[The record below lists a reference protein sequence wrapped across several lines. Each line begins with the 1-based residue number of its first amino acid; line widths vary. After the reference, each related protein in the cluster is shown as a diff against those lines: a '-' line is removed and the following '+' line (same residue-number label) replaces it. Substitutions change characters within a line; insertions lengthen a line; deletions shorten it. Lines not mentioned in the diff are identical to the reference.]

1 MRDKVKRFL
10 SILMTALMLVNL
22 LPVGALAEGVKISN
36 SVQSKVSLTAD
47 SGTAPIETGHVYVYV
62 KIDGASPETLA
73 KFKLNS
79 SGWYT
84 IGSIR
89 KDMPGKGE
97 WKSYW
102 YGGGEWVITPTPSD
116 TKTYQPGDNTG
127 AGVLPAY
134 SIDGLVPWEDNK
146 LIPLGN
152 VRWTGYKLTTGAN
165 NYQPESIFSWHM
177 DGIVNFKEINV
188 PYTVKHVVKKSS
200 PEIVLKEETK
210 NQKYGQWTEAQAL
223 KFEGY
228 KHVGKIENQIIGDDP
243 ITIYVYY
250 EPDKKQTVDVTYKT
264 SEGGTI
270 TNGRT
275 YKIQPVTG
283 NLSGGGRLPS
293 STPTAADGYE
303 FVGWER
309 DDGQTYNDLNDV
321 YSKLNQKTADAG
333 TYTLYQNTTF
343 TAKFKK
349 NSYKLKIN
357 YVYEDGSEAAVSHED
372 TLSYPYSYNVNSPV
386 IPGYKADKSVV
397 TGTLTEDTTVTV
409 TYSKRNDLSYTVNY
423 YWNGTTE
430 KVAES
435 KIVEKQT
442 FDSTVTESPV
452 AVDGYTQVST
462 GPKTITIGT
471 GNNEIT
477 FYYYKNVE
485 LTANDATKTYNGEE
499 QTVKPG
505 YICSEEN
512 VTFDNI
518 TEPSGTGKDVG
529 EYSVTFAEN
538 PVGKVD
544 TSEKYKVT
552 AANLGTLTI
561 TPVATEVVVTIE
573 GNTKTETYNGKEHSV
588 EGYTVTSISNELYKA
603 TDIAFTG
610 EAKATGTNAGTY
622 PMNLEAKQFNNTN
635 TNFSKVTF
643 VVEDGKLVID
653 PIAEVVVNIK
663 GNTKTETYNG
673 NPYSVEGYTVTSI
686 SNTLYTEDDFTF
698 NGKAEVKGTDA
709 GTYDMALKP
718 EDFANT
724 NTNFA
729 KVTFKIEDGQLVINK
744 RVVTLTSEGGSKVYD
759 GTPLTKP
766 DVTIGGDGFVAGEV
780 TDIKATGSVTYV
792 SEGEV
797 TNTITYTEGEK
808 FNADNYDIQK
818 TEGKLWITAATA
830 KVTVTITGN
839 KVTETYD
846 GSEKTAKNYTVS
858 IDNDLYTEDDFTF
871 TGEAEVKATNAG
883 TYDMGLNKSQF
894 KNKNNNF
901 SDSNVEFVVN
911 DGKLEIEKRVVTLTS
926 EGGSKVYDGN
936 ALTNDKVTVGGDGFV
951 AGEVTDI
958 KATGSVTHV
967 SEGEVTNTITYT
979 EGTNFKESNY
989 NITKTEGK
997 LSITPLGGV
1006 VVTIKG
1012 QTKTVTY
1019 DGEEH
1024 TAWKYDVI
1032 DISDPLYIKAP
1043 DEVPNFWNKNAKGAR
1058 GTDAGTYAMGWEAA
1072 DFENTNTNFSNVEFV
1087 VVDGKLEISKRS
1099 VKLTSAS
1106 DSKVYDGNA
1115 LTNGEVTVSG
1125 DGFAK
1130 NEGATYNVTGTQTN
1144 VGESTNTFSYT
1155 LNEGTKA
1162 DNYTIEKTEGTLKV
1176 TPVTDKVTVTITG
1189 LNKTVTYDG
1198 EEHSVFGYDAT
1209 PSNKLYNPKEDMQFE
1224 GFDEDMT
1231 AKGTDAG
1238 THTMGLTADQ
1248 FHNKDNGNFTNV
1260 TFVVEKDGYVKINP
1274 RPVTLTSG
1282 SAERVYNGKPLMNET
1297 VTVGG
1302 DGFATGEGVTYDF
1315 TGSQTDV
1322 GESENTFTFEANE
1335 GTSAKNYSFEFK
1347 FGTLKV
1353 TPFTD
1358 KVTVTITEK
1367 SGTATYDGMN
1377 HTVSGYESMT
1387 ADNPL
1392 YDVEDSVDETPTANW
1407 AANGTDAGEYP
1418 VGIEAGDFENTNKN
1432 FSNVTFVVEDG
1443 SLTITPAQVTL
1454 QAPIQSKP
1462 YDGTPLEATQF
1473 GHSYLEGLDF
1483 ADDFAAVIL
1492 TGSQTLVGS
1501 SASLITGVIPKEG
1514 KQLKNYNFTFVPG
1527 TLTVTDGTGDD
1538 PVKPEN
1544 VVTKTHIPKDMGYN
1558 LGEPVT
1564 FTVSVKNIYNT
1575 PKTITLTEK
1584 ENVKFSNGENVIVF
1598 KDVPAGETVT
1608 AEATYTIT
1616 SADILAGVF
1625 RNTVTATFGDD
1636 KSWEARDEVE
1646 TAELDTTLN
1655 VTKTS
1660 DVPEGQ
1666 KAALGQ
1672 KITYTIKVQNAG
1684 NVPYTNVKVEDP
1696 LTGLTE
1702 TIETLAVGET
1712 RTFTTEY
1719 VVTEADVLKGFVLN
1733 TATATG
1739 DKIKDPKSDEQKEP
1753 NGGDEVEIPT
1763 FAPITIKPKDVTAT
1777 YNGAA
1782 ITGKDVEITSGKLL
1796 EGHKLTAA
1804 VIGSGVNAGSYE
1816 LTLDPEKIKIVDAN
1830 NKDVSEMYARTILP
1844 GKLTINKRSV
1854 LITSQSATKTY
1865 DGSALT
1871 RPAVTIT
1878 GDGFVPGELAKAEAT
1893 GSITKVGSTP
1903 NAIQYTTTGAFNA
1916 ANYSIALSVGTLTV
1930 TEKPKPEPR
1939 RTFNLT
1945 INYVYQNG
1953 KRAAASYNRGGL
1965 KNGET
1970 FDITSPVI
1978 AGYTASET
1986 VVSGTIYNRD
1996 IKVTVIYTADG
2007 VNLDDY
2013 GVPLGLGNITMNVGD
2028 CFE

>member
-1 MRDKVKRFL
+1 MRDKVKRFI

-36 SVQSKVSLTAD
+36 SVQGIWGKPSAN
-47 SGTAPIETGHVYVYV
+47 VYVYV
-62 KIDGASPETLA
+62 KVTGDKAGLTINP
-73 KFKLNS
+73 

-84 IGSIR
+84 IG
-89 KDMPGKGE
+89 
-97 WKSYW
+97 KS
-102 YGGGEWVITPTPSD
+102 E
-116 TKTYQPGDNTG
+116 
-127 AGVLPAY
+127 
-134 SIDGLVPWEDNK
+134 
-146 LIPLGN
+146 
-152 VRWTGYKLTTGAN
+152 
-165 NYQPESIFSWHM
+165 
-177 DGIVNFKEINV
+177 NV
-188 PYTVKHVVKKSS
+188 PGMGTPYWFMHGSHSFSDVGVWPDTVLDKKRF
-200 PEIVLKEETK
+200 TRHAD
-210 NQKYGQWTEAQAL
+210 NQKIDINKITWTEFYIDNGAD
-223 KFEGY
+223 
-228 KHVGKIENQIIGDDP
+228 N
-243 ITIYVYY
+243 YV
-250 EPDKKQTVDVTYKT
+250 K
-264 SEGGTI
+264 
-270 TNGRT
+270 
-275 YKIQPVTG
+275 
-283 NLSGGGRLPS
+283 
-293 STPTAADGYE
+293 
-303 FVGWER
+303 
-309 DDGQTYNDLNDV
+309 
-321 YSKLNQKTADAG
+321 AG
-333 TYTLYQNTTF
+333 TYTWHMNGTIDIKQLPSVYTIKYVDYDTKELIHSYEESGLMGQTPKKITAPDSWQENLYSFYFVNGHPKEQTVD
-343 TAKFKK
+343 FKK
-349 NSYKLKIN
+349 DKGELTFYYKKN
-357 YVYEDGSEAAVSHED
+357 TA
-372 TLSYPYSYNVNSPV
+372 N
-386 IPGYKADKSVV
+386 
-397 TGTLTEDTTVTV
+397 
-409 TYSKRNDLSYTVNY
+409 YTVNY
-423 YWNGTTE
+423 YLNGTTT
-430 KVAES
+430 KVAAPKKGTAALGS
-435 KIVEKQT
+435 
-442 FDSTVTESPV
+442 SVTESPIT
-452 AVDGYTQVST
+452 VDGYTPVS
-462 GPKTITIGT
+462 GDSKKITIKA
-471 GNNEIT
+471 NSDENVIN

-485 LTANDATKTYNGEE
+485 LTANSDEKTYDGTQKSVSGFTGAPE
-499 QTVKPG
+499 G
-505 YICSEEN
+505 
-512 VTFDNI
+512 VTFEGL
-518 TEPSGTGKDVG
+518 TTP
-529 EYSVTFAEN
+529 SVT
-538 PVGKVD
+538 
-544 TSEKYKVT
+544 
-552 AANLGTLTI
+552 
-561 TPVATEVVVTIE
+561 
-573 GNTKTETYNGKEHSV
+573 
-588 EGYTVTSISNELYKA
+588 
-603 TDIAFTG
+603 
-610 EAKATGTNAGTY
+610 
-622 PMNLEAKQFNNTN
+622 
-635 TNFSKVTF
+635 
-643 VVEDGKLVID
+643 
-653 PIAEVVVNIK
+653 
-663 GNTKTETYNG
+663 
-673 NPYSVEGYTVTSI
+673 
-686 SNTLYTEDDFTF
+686 
-698 NGKAEVKGTDA
+698 GTDA
-709 GTYDMALKP
+709 GTYPVNFEQDKTKP
-718 EDFANT
+718 GYPLNKVDTTEKYIVTAANPGT
-724 NTNFA
+724 LT
-729 KVTFKIEDGQLVINK
+729 INK
-744 RVVTLTSEGGSKVYD
+744 RNVVLTSETASKPYD

-766 DVTIGGDGFVAGEV
+766 EVAVGGDGFVDGEV

-818 TEGKLWITAATA
+818 TEGKLSITAATA

-846 GSEKTAKNYTVS
+846 GSEKTAKGYTVS

-926 EGGSKVYDGN
+926 EGGSKVYDGTP
-936 ALTNDKVTVGGDGFV
+936 LTKPDVTVTGDGFV

-958 KATGSVTHV
+958 KATGSVTYV

-979 EGTNFKESNY
+979 EGEKF
-989 NITKTEGK
+989 
-997 LSITPLGGV
+997 
-1006 VVTIKG
+1006 
-1012 QTKTVTY
+1012 
-1019 DGEEH
+1019 
-1024 TAWKYDVI
+1024 
-1032 DISDPLYIKAP
+1032 
-1043 DEVPNFWNKNAKGAR
+1043 
-1058 GTDAGTYAMGWEAA
+1058 
-1072 DFENTNTNFSNVEFV
+1072 
-1087 VVDGKLEISKRS
+1087 
-1099 VKLTSAS
+1099 
-1106 DSKVYDGNA
+1106 
-1115 LTNGEVTVSG
+1115 
-1125 DGFAK
+1125 
-1130 NEGATYNVTGTQTN
+1130 
-1144 VGESTNTFSYT
+1144 
-1155 LNEGTKA
+1155 KA
-1162 DNYTIEKTEGTLKV
+1162 DNYTIEKNEGKLSIN
-1176 TPVTDKVTVTITG
+1176 PVTDKVTV
-1189 LNKTVTYDG
+1189 K
-1198 EEHSVFGYDAT
+1198 
-1209 PSNKLYNPKEDMQFE
+1209 
-1224 GFDEDMT
+1224 
-1231 AKGTDAG
+1231 
-1238 THTMGLTADQ
+1238 
-1248 FHNKDNGNFTNV
+1248 
-1260 TFVVEKDGYVKINP
+1260 
-1274 RPVTLTSG
+1274 
-1282 SAERVYNGKPLMNET
+1282 
-1297 VTVGG
+1297 
-1302 DGFATGEGVTYDF
+1302 
-1315 TGSQTDV
+1315 
-1322 GESENTFTFEANE
+1322 
-1335 GTSAKNYSFEFK
+1335 
-1347 FGTLKV
+1347 
-1353 TPFTD
+1353 
-1358 KVTVTITEK
+1358 ITEN
-1367 SGTATYDGMN
+1367 SGTATYDGKE
-1377 HTVSGYESMT
+1377 HIVSGYESMT

-1392 YDVEDSVDETPTANW
+1392 YDEDSVEENPTVMW
-1407 AANGTDAGEYP
+1407 AAKGTNVGEYP
-1418 VGIEAGDFENTNKN
+1418 VGIVAGDFKNTNAN
-1432 FSNVTFVVEDG
+1432 FTNVEFVVVDG
-1443 SLTITPAQVTL
+1443 ALEITPAPVTL
-1454 QAPIQSKP
+1454 QAPIASKS

-1483 ADDFAAVIL
+1483 ADDFESIIL

-1564 FTVSVKNIYNT
+1564 FTISVKNIYNT

-1584 ENVKFSNGENVIVF
+1584 ANVKFSNGESVIVF

-1660 DVPEGQ
+1660 DVPDGQ

-1696 LTGLTE
+1696 LTKLTA

-1712 RTFTTEY
+1712 QTFTTEY
-1719 VVTEADVLKGFVLN
+1719 VVTEADVLKGSVLN

-1753 NGGDEVEIPT
+1753 NGGDEVETPT

-1796 EGHKLTAA
+1796 EGHKLSAA

-1844 GKLTINKRSV
+1844 GKLIINKRSV

>member
-22 LPVGALAEGVKISN
+22 LPVGALAEGMKLDSN
-36 SVQSKVSLTAD
+36 SVQSRASKKSAN
-47 SGTAPIETGHVYVYV
+47 VYVYV
-62 KIDGASPETLA
+62 KVTGDKAGLTI
-73 KFKLNS
+73 NQ

-84 IGSIR
+84 IGKSENV
-89 KDMPGKGE
+89 PGMGTPY
-97 WKSYW
+97 WSMHGSHSFSDVGVSY
-102 YGGGEWVITPTPSD
+102 
-116 TKTYQPGDNTG
+116 KT
-127 AGVLPAY
+127 VLKT
-134 SIDGLVPWEDNK
+134 NFT
-146 LIPLGN
+146 
-152 VRWTGYKLTTGAN
+152 RWT
-165 NYQPESIFSWHM
+165 
-177 DGIVNFKEINV
+177 D
-188 PYTVKHVVKKSS
+188 
-200 PEIVLKEETK
+200 
-210 NQKYGQWTEAQAL
+210 NQKIDLDQITWTEFYVDNGA
-223 KFEGY
+223 
-228 KHVGKIENQIIGDDP
+228 DD
-243 ITIYVYY
+243 YV
-250 EPDKKQTVDVTYKT
+250 K
-264 SEGGTI
+264 
-270 TNGRT
+270 
-275 YKIQPVTG
+275 
-283 NLSGGGRLPS
+283 
-293 STPTAADGYE
+293 
-303 FVGWER
+303 
-309 DDGQTYNDLNDV
+309 
-321 YSKLNQKTADAG
+321 AG
-333 TYTLYQNTTF
+333 TYTWHMNGTIDIKQLPSVYTIKYVDYDTKELIHSYEESGLMGQTPKKITAPDSWQENLYSFYFVNGHPKEQTVD
-343 TAKFKK
+343 FKK
-349 NSYKLKIN
+349 DKGELTFYYKKN
-357 YVYEDGSEAAVSHED
+357 TA
-372 TLSYPYSYNVNSPV
+372 N
-386 IPGYKADKSVV
+386 
-397 TGTLTEDTTVTV
+397 
-409 TYSKRNDLSYTVNY
+409 YTVNY
-423 YWNGTTE
+423 YLNGTTT
-430 KVAES
+430 KVAAPKKGTAALGS
-435 KIVEKQT
+435 
-442 FDSTVTESPV
+442 SVTESPIT
-452 AVDGYTQVST
+452 VDGYTPVS
-462 GPKTITIGT
+462 GDSKKITIKA
-471 GNNEIT
+471 NSDENVIN

-485 LTANDATKTYNGEE
+485 LTANSDEKTYDGT
-499 QTVKPG
+499 QKSVSGFTGAPKG
-505 YICSEEN
+505 
-512 VTFDNI
+512 VTFVGI
-518 TEPSGTGKDVG
+518 TEPS
-529 EYSVTFAEN
+529 A
-538 PVGKVD
+538 
-544 TSEKYKVT
+544 
-552 AANLGTLTI
+552 
-561 TPVATEVVVTIE
+561 
-573 GNTKTETYNGKEHSV
+573 
-588 EGYTVTSISNELYKA
+588 
-603 TDIAFTG
+603 
-610 EAKATGTNAGTY
+610 
-622 PMNLEAKQFNNTN
+622 M
-635 TNFSKVTF
+635 
-643 VVEDGKLVID
+643 
-653 PIAEVVVNIK
+653 
-663 GNTKTETYNG
+663 
-673 NPYSVEGYTVTSI
+673 
-686 SNTLYTEDDFTF
+686 
-698 NGKAEVKGTDA
+698 GTDA
-709 GTYDMALKP
+709 GTYPVNFEQDKTKP
-718 EDFANT
+718 GYPLNKVDTTEKYIVTAANPGT
-724 NTNFA
+724 LT
-729 KVTFKIEDGQLVINK
+729 INK
-744 RVVTLTSEGGSKVYD
+744 RNVVLTSETASKPYD
-759 GTPLTKP
+759 GTALTKP
-766 DVTIGGDGFVAGEV
+766 IVKVTGDGFVAGEV

-818 TEGKLWITAATA
+818 TEGKLSITAATA

-926 EGGSKVYDGN
+926 EGGSKVYDGTPLTKPDVTIGGDGFVAGEVSDIKATGSVTYVSEGEVTNTITYTEGEKFN
-936 ALTNDKVTVGGDGFV
+936 ADNYDIQKTEGKLSITAATAKVTVTITGNKVTETYDGSEKTAKNYTVSIDNDLYTEDDFTFTGEAEVKATNAGTYDMGLNKSQFKNKNNNFSDSNVEFVVNDGKLEIEKRVVTLTSEGGSKVYDGTALTKPIVKVTGDGFV

-967 SEGEVTNTITYT
+967 SAGEVTNAITYKT
-979 EGTNFKESNY
+979 GENFDANNY
-989 NITKTEGK
+989 TITKTEGK

-1032 DISDPLYIKAP
+1032 DISDPLYITAP
-1043 DEVPNFWNKNAKGAR
+1043 DEVPNFWNKNAKGASR
-1058 GTDAGTYAMGWEAA
+1058 TDAGTYAMGWEAA
-1072 DFENTNTNFSNVEFV
+1072 DFENTNTNFSNVTFV
-1087 VVDGKLEISKRS
+1087 VTDGSLTITKRP
-1099 VKLTSAS
+1099 VTLTSAS
-1106 DSKVYDGNA
+1106 DKKVYDGNA
-1115 LTNGEVTVSG
+1115 LTKKEVTVGG

-1130 NEGATYNVTGTQTN
+1130 DEGATYNVTGTQTN
-1144 VGESTNTFSYT
+1144 VGESKNTFSYT

-1302 DGFATGEGVTYDF
+1302 DGFAKDEGVTYDF

-1367 SGTATYDGMN
+1367 SGTATYDGGD
-1377 HTVSGYESMT
+1377 HIVSGYASMT
-1387 ADNPL
+1387 ADNEL
-1392 YDVEDSVDETPTANW
+1392 YDVDASVQETPTAAW
-1407 AANGTDAGEYP
+1407 TVKGTDAGEYP
-1418 VGIEAGDFENTNKN
+1418 VGIKADDFKNTNGN
-1432 FSNVTFVVEDG
+1432 FTNVKFVVVDG
-1443 SLTITPAQVTL
+1443 KLTITPAPVTL
-1454 QAPIQSKP
+1454 QAPIQSKT

-1473 GHSYLEGLDF
+1473 GHSYLEGVNF
-1483 ADDFAAVIL
+1483 ADDFASVIL

-1501 SASLITGVIPKEG
+1501 SASLITGVIPNEG
-1514 KQLKNYNFTFVPG
+1514 KKLTNYNFTFVPG
-1527 TLTVTDGTGDD
+1527 TLTVTDGTGEEEKPVD
-1538 PVKPEN
+1538 PAKVI
-1544 VVTKTHIPKDMGYN
+1544 TKTHIPKDMGYN

-1564 FTVSVKNIYNT
+1564 FTISVKNIYNT

-1584 ENVKFSNGENVIVF
+1584 ANVKFSNGESVIVF

-1616 SADILAGVF
+1616 SEDILEGVF
-1625 RNTVTATFGDD
+1625 HNTVTADFTGGG
-1636 KSWEARDEVE
+1636 SWTAEDTVT

-1696 LTGLTE
+1696 LTKLTA
-1702 TIETLAVGET
+1702 TIETLPVGET

-1719 VVTEADVLKGFVLN
+1719 VVTEADVLKGSVLN

-1739 DKIKDPKSDEQKEP
+1739 DKIKDPKSDEPKEP
-1753 NGGDEVEIPT
+1753 NGGDEVETPT

-1796 EGHKLTAA
+1796 EGHKLSAA

-1816 LTLDPEKIKIVDAN
+1816 LTLDPEKITIVDAN
-1830 NKDVSEMYARTILP
+1830 NKDVSEMYARTLLP
-1844 GKLTINKRSV
+1844 GKLIINKRSV

>member
-22 LPVGALAEGVKISN
+22 LPVGALAEGVMISN
-36 SVQSKVSLTAD
+36 SVQSKESLTAD

-127 AGVLPAY
+127 AGELPAY
-134 SIDGLVPWEDNK
+134 SIVGLKPWEDNK

-188 PYTVKHVVKKSS
+188 PYTVKHVVKDSS

-210 NQKYGQWTEAQAL
+210 NQKYGQMTDATKL

-283 NLSGGGRLPS
+283 NLSGGGRLPIPI
-293 STPTAADGYE
+293 PTAADGYE
-303 FVGWER
+303 FAGWER

-343 TAKFKK
+343 TAKFTKK
-349 NSYKLKIN
+349 AN
-357 YVYEDGSEAAVSHED
+357 
-372 TLSYPYSYNVNSPV
+372 LSYTVNYLEKGTTNVLHEAKTVENQTFGAEITSASEKIDISGYNYDSASPE
-386 IPGYKADKSVV
+386 
-397 TGTLTEDTTVTV
+397 TLTIQADE
-409 TYSKRNDLSYTVNY
+409 SKNVINLYYTKKTDLSYTVNY
-423 YWNGTTE
+423 YWNGTNPLIPI
-430 KVAES
+430 KNSES
-435 KIVEKQT
+435 GTGTYGK
-442 FDSTVTESPV
+442 TVNPDTDVP
-452 AVDGYTQVST
+452 GYTLVPGQTTSL
-462 GPKTITIGT
+462 
-471 GNNEIT
+471 EIKDDPDQPNVLNL
-477 FYYYKNVE
+477 YYYKNVK
-485 LTANDATKTYNGEE
+485 LKANDTSRVYNGAKQTILSSEEYTVITTLDNQVVETTFDKEINVTGSGTDVGSNYTMYFPKKEIGIHNEQYYVVGYENGKLSITKRPVTLTSGSAERVYNGEALTKNE
-499 QTVKPG
+499 VTASTGENEGFVKGQGATYDVTGSQT
-505 YICSEEN
+505 
-512 VTFDNI
+512 
-518 TEPSGTGKDVG
+518 DVG
-529 EYSVTFAEN
+529 TSNNTFTYTLNKGTKADNYSIELVLGKLEVT
-538 PVGKVD
+538 P
-544 TSEKYKVT
+544 VT
-552 AANLGTLTI
+552 AEVIVTI
-561 TPVATEVVVTIE
+561 TGRTAEMP
-573 GNTKTETYNGKEHSV
+573 YDGKEHSV
-588 EGYTVTSISNELYKA
+588 FGYDVTVSNALYNPKKDMQFNGIDEDM
-603 TDIAFTG
+603 T
-610 EAKATGTNAGTY
+610 AKGIDAGTY
-622 PMNLEAKQFNNTN
+622 PMELTAEDFTN
-635 TNFSKVTF
+635 ISDNFSNVTF
-643 VVEDGKLVID
+643 VVTDGYVKI
-653 PIAEVVVNIK
+653 
-663 GNTKTETYNG
+663 
-673 NPYSVEGYTVTSI
+673 NPRT
-686 SNTLYTEDDFTF
+686 
-698 NGKAEVKGTDA
+698 
-709 GTYDMALKP
+709 
-718 EDFANT
+718 
-724 NTNFA
+724 
-729 KVTFKIEDGQLVINK
+729 
-744 RVVTLTSEGGSKVYD
+744 VTLTSETAGKTYD
-759 GTPLTKP
+759 GTALTKP
-766 DVTIGGDGFVAGEV
+766 EVAVGGDGFVDGEV

-808 FNADNYDIQK
+808 F
-818 TEGKLWITAATA
+818 
-830 KVTVTITGN
+830 
-839 KVTETYD
+839 
-846 GSEKTAKNYTVS
+846 
-858 IDNDLYTEDDFTF
+858 
-871 TGEAEVKATNAG
+871 
-883 TYDMGLNKSQF
+883 
-894 KNKNNNF
+894 
-901 SDSNVEFVVN
+901 
-911 DGKLEIEKRVVTLTS
+911 
-926 EGGSKVYDGN
+926 
-936 ALTNDKVTVGGDGFV
+936 
-951 AGEVTDI
+951 
-958 KATGSVTHV
+958 
-967 SEGEVTNTITYT
+967 
-979 EGTNFKESNY
+979 
-989 NITKTEGK
+989 
-997 LSITPLGGV
+997 
-1006 VVTIKG
+1006 
-1012 QTKTVTY
+1012 
-1019 DGEEH
+1019 
-1024 TAWKYDVI
+1024 
-1032 DISDPLYIKAP
+1032 
-1043 DEVPNFWNKNAKGAR
+1043 
-1058 GTDAGTYAMGWEAA
+1058 
-1072 DFENTNTNFSNVEFV
+1072 
-1087 VVDGKLEISKRS
+1087 
-1099 VKLTSAS
+1099 
-1106 DSKVYDGNA
+1106 
-1115 LTNGEVTVSG
+1115 
-1125 DGFAK
+1125 
-1130 NEGATYNVTGTQTN
+1130 
-1144 VGESTNTFSYT
+1144 
-1155 LNEGTKA
+1155 KA
-1162 DNYTIEKTEGTLKV
+1162 DNYTIEKNEGKLSIN
-1176 TPVTDKVTVTITG
+1176 PVTDKVTVTITE
-1189 LNKTVTYDG
+1189 NSDTVTYDG
-1198 EEHSVFGYDAT
+1198 
-1209 PSNKLYNPKEDMQFE
+1209 
-1224 GFDEDMT
+1224 
-1231 AKGTDAG
+1231 
-1238 THTMGLTADQ
+1238 
-1248 FHNKDNGNFTNV
+1248 
-1260 TFVVEKDGYVKINP
+1260 
-1274 RPVTLTSG
+1274 
-1282 SAERVYNGKPLMNET
+1282 
-1297 VTVGG
+1297 G
-1302 DGFATGEGVTYDF
+1302 DH
-1315 TGSQTDV
+1315 
-1322 GESENTFTFEANE
+1322 
-1335 GTSAKNYSFEFK
+1335 
-1347 FGTLKV
+1347 
-1353 TPFTD
+1353 
-1358 KVTVTITEK
+1358 I
-1367 SGTATYDGMN
+1367 
-1377 HTVSGYESMT
+1377 VSGYASMT
-1387 ADNPL
+1387 ADNEL
-1392 YDVEDSVDETPTANW
+1392 YDVDASVQETPTAAW
-1407 AANGTDAGEYP
+1407 TVKGKDAGEYP
-1418 VGIEAGDFENTNKN
+1418 VGIKADDFKNTNGN
-1432 FSNVTFVVEDG
+1432 FTNVKFVVVDG
-1443 SLTITPAQVTL
+1443 KLTITPAPVTL
-1454 QAPIQSKP
+1454 QAPIQSKT

-1473 GHSYLEGLDF
+1473 GHSYLEGVNF

-1501 SASLITGVIPKEG
+1501 SASLITGVIPNEG
-1514 KQLKNYNFTFVPG
+1514 KKLTNYNFTFVPG
-1527 TLTVTDGTGDD
+1527 TLTITDGTGEEEKPVD
-1538 PVKPEN
+1538 PAKVI
-1544 VVTKTHIPKDMGYN
+1544 TKTHIPKDMGYN

-1564 FTVSVKNIYNT
+1564 FTISVKNIYNT

-1616 SADILAGVF
+1616 SADILEGVF
-1625 RNTVTATFGDD
+1625 HNTVTADFTGGG
-1636 KSWEARDEVE
+1636 SWTAEDTVT

-1672 KITYTIKVQNAG
+1672 TITYTIKVQNAG
-1684 NVPYTNVKVEDP
+1684 NVPYTNVVVEDP
-1696 LTGLTE
+1696 LTKLTA
-1702 TIETLAVGET
+1702 TIETLPVGET

-1719 VVTEADVLKGFVLN
+1719 VVTEADVLKGSVLN

-1739 DKIKDPKSDEQKEP
+1739 DKIKDPKGDEQKEP
-1753 NGGDEVEIPT
+1753 NGGDEVETPT

-1796 EGHKLTAA
+1796 EGHKLSAA

-1844 GKLTINKRSV
+1844 GKLIINKRSV
-1854 LITSQSATKTY
+1854 RITSQSATKTY

-1871 RPAVTIT
+1871 SPAVTIT

-1893 GSITKVGSTP
+1893 GSITNVGSTP

>member
-1 MRDKVKRFL
+1 MRDKVKRFI

-22 LPVGALAEGVKISN
+22 MPVGALADGITSIGYKPEVAAS
-36 SVQSKVSLTAD
+36 
-47 SGTAPIETGHVYVYV
+47 TGYYKVYVYARF
-62 KIDGASPETLA
+62 DGDPLPGVTLNASQ
-73 KFKLNS
+73 
-79 SGWYT
+79 WYT
-84 IGSIR
+84 IGYIDNVHLPSPDGSPWYPYYNNNEYCGPTVSFTENGKRISTSASGIIGGLVHQYNTSIVI
-89 KDMPGKGE
+89 KSDEWISANFKACPGADTYKEGTDEPTWHLDIIVDINKNPPVHNLVFKVNNTNGKKIGTTQKITGKWKNPLSFNTYTKGNP
-97 WKSYW
+97 
-102 YGGGEWVITPTPSD
+102 VPD
-116 TKTYQPGDNTG
+116 TI
-127 AGVLPAY
+127 
-134 SIDGLVPWEDNK
+134 IDG
-146 LIPLGN
+146 
-152 VRWTGYKLTTGAN
+152 
-165 NYQPESIFSWHM
+165 
-177 DGIVNFKEINV
+177 GII
-188 PYTVKHVVKKSS
+188 
-200 PEIVLKEETK
+200 
-210 NQKYGQWTEAQAL
+210 
-223 KFEGY
+223 
-228 KHVGKIENQIIGDDP
+228 
-243 ITIYVYY
+243 
-250 EPDKKQTVDVTYKT
+250 
-264 SEGGTI
+264 
-270 TNGRT
+270 
-275 YKIQPVTG
+275 
-283 NLSGGGRLPS
+283 
-293 STPTAADGYE
+293 
-303 FVGWER
+303 
-309 DDGQTYNDLNDV
+309 
-321 YSKLNQKTADAG
+321 
-333 TYTLYQNTTF
+333 
-343 TAKFKK
+343 
-349 NSYKLKIN
+349 YKLKERWEGN
-357 YVYEDGSEAAVSHED
+357 QN
-372 TLSYPYSYNVNSPV
+372 LYPTKIYFNEPIKNVEFYYKEIGPV
-386 IPGYKADKSVV
+386 TRD
-397 TGTLTEDTTVTV
+397 
-409 TYSKRNDLSYTVNY
+409 YTVNY
-423 YWNGTTE
+423 YLNGTEE
-430 KVAES
+430 KVKTSTTGTKELG
-435 KIVEKQT
+435 E
-442 FDSTVTESPV
+442 TVTPDTNVSGYTLVPDQKTSLTI
-452 AVDGYTQVST
+452 VDGDNVL
-462 GPKTITIGT
+462 
-471 GNNEIT
+471 NL
-477 FYYYKNVE
+477 YYYKNVE
-485 LTANDATKTYNGEE
+485 LTANSDTVPYNGQE
-499 QTVKPG
+499 QEVSGFTGAPEGSDFSAINVSATGTDVGTYTAAFADGTVG
-505 YICSEEN
+505 T
-512 VTFDNI
+512 VD
-518 TEPSGTGKDVG
+518 GTGK
-529 EYSVTFAEN
+529 YI
-538 PVGKVD
+538 
-544 TSEKYKVT
+544 VT
-552 AANLGTLTI
+552 AANPGTLTI
-561 TPVATEVVVTIE
+561 
-573 GNTKTETYNGKEHSV
+573 
-588 EGYTVTSISNELYKA
+588 
-603 TDIAFTG
+603 
-610 EAKATGTNAGTY
+610 
-622 PMNLEAKQFNNTN
+622 
-635 TNFSKVTF
+635 
-643 VVEDGKLVID
+643 
-653 PIAEVVVNIK
+653 
-663 GNTKTETYNG
+663 
-673 NPYSVEGYTVTSI
+673 
-686 SNTLYTEDDFTF
+686 
-698 NGKAEVKGTDA
+698 
-709 GTYDMALKP
+709 
-718 EDFANT
+718 
-724 NTNFA
+724 
-729 KVTFKIEDGQLVINK
+729 NK
-744 RVVTLTSEGGSKVYD
+744 RNVVLTSETASKPYD

-780 TDIKATGSVTYV
+780 S
-792 SEGEV
+792 
-797 TNTITYTEGEK
+797 
-808 FNADNYDIQK
+808 
-818 TEGKLWITAATA
+818 
-830 KVTVTITGN
+830 
-839 KVTETYD
+839 
-846 GSEKTAKNYTVS
+846 
-858 IDNDLYTEDDFTF
+858 
-871 TGEAEVKATNAG
+871 
-883 TYDMGLNKSQF
+883 
-894 KNKNNNF
+894 
-901 SDSNVEFVVN
+901 
-911 DGKLEIEKRVVTLTS
+911 
-926 EGGSKVYDGN
+926 
-936 ALTNDKVTVGGDGFV
+936 
-951 AGEVTDI
+951 DI

-967 SEGEVTNTITYT
+967 SAGEVTNTITYT

-1043 DEVPNFWNKNAKGAR
+1043 DEVPNFWNKKAKGAR
-1058 GTDAGTYAMGWEAA
+1058 GTDAGTYAMGWEAT

-1099 VKLTSAS
+1099 VKLTSSS
-1106 DSKVYDGNA
+1106 DKKVYDGNA
-1115 LTNGEVTVSG
+1115 LTNDTVTVGG

-1130 NEGATYNVTGTQTN
+1130 DEGATYNVTGSQTD
-1144 VGESTNTFSYT
+1144 VGESKNTFTYT

-1302 DGFATGEGVTYDF
+1302 DGFAKDEGVTYDF

-1367 SGTATYDGMN
+1367 SGTVTYDGGD
-1377 HTVSGYESMT
+1377 HIVSGYKSMT
-1387 ADNPL
+1387 ANNPL
-1392 YDVEDSVDETPTANW
+1392 YDVEDYVDETPTEAW
-1407 AANGTDAGEYP
+1407 TAKGTDAGEYP
-1418 VGIEAGDFENTNKN
+1418 VGIVAGDFKNTNAN
-1432 FSNVTFVVEDG
+1432 FTNVEFVVVDG
-1443 SLTITPAQVTL
+1443 KLTITPAPITL
-1454 QAPIQSKP
+1454 QASSRSKT
-1462 YDGTPLEATQF
+1462 YDGTPLEADGYGF
-1473 GHSYLEGLDF
+1473 YEGNLDL
-1483 ADDFAAVIL
+1483 ADDIESVIL

-1501 SASLITGVIPKEG
+1501 SSSLITEVIPKEG
-1514 KQLKNYNFTFVPG
+1514 KKLKNYKFTFLPG
-1527 TLTVTDGTGDD
+1527 TLTITDGTGDD

-1584 ENVKFSNGENVIVF
+1584 ENVKFSNGESVIVF
-1598 KDVPAGETVT
+1598 NDVPAGETVT

-1616 SADILAGVF
+1616 SADILEGVF
-1625 RNTVTATFGDD
+1625 HNTVTADFTGGG
-1636 KSWEARDEVE
+1636 SWTAEDTVT

-1702 TIETLAVGET
+1702 TIKTLPVGKTE
-1712 RTFTTEY
+1712 TFTTEY
-1719 VVTEADVLKGFVLN
+1719 VVTEADVLEGHVLN
-1733 TATATG
+1733 TATAAG
-1739 DKIKDPKSDEQKEP
+1739 DKIKDPASDEKQKEP
-1753 NGGDEVEIPT
+1753 NGGDEVETPT
-1763 FAPITIKPKDVTAT
+1763 FAPISIKPKDVTAT

-1782 ITGKDVEITSGKLL
+1782 ITGKNVEITSGKLL
-1796 EGHKLTAA
+1796 EGHKLSAA

-1830 NKDVSEMYARTILP
+1830 NKDVSEMYARTLLP
-1844 GKLTINKRSV
+1844 GKLIINKRSV

-1893 GSITKVGSTP
+1893 GSITNVGSTP

>member
-1 MRDKVKRFL
+1 M
-10 SILMTALMLVNL
+10 
-22 LPVGALAEGVKISN
+22 
-36 SVQSKVSLTAD
+36 
-47 SGTAPIETGHVYVYV
+47 
-62 KIDGASPETLA
+62 
-73 KFKLNS
+73 
-79 SGWYT
+79 
-84 IGSIR
+84 
-89 KDMPGKGE
+89 
-97 WKSYW
+97 
-102 YGGGEWVITPTPSD
+102 
-116 TKTYQPGDNTG
+116 
-127 AGVLPAY
+127 
-134 SIDGLVPWEDNK
+134 
-146 LIPLGN
+146 
-152 VRWTGYKLTTGAN
+152 
-165 NYQPESIFSWHM
+165 
-177 DGIVNFKEINV
+177 
-188 PYTVKHVVKKSS
+188 
-200 PEIVLKEETK
+200 
-210 NQKYGQWTEAQAL
+210 
-223 KFEGY
+223 
-228 KHVGKIENQIIGDDP
+228 
-243 ITIYVYY
+243 
-250 EPDKKQTVDVTYKT
+250 
-264 SEGGTI
+264 
-270 TNGRT
+270 
-275 YKIQPVTG
+275 
-283 NLSGGGRLPS
+283 
-293 STPTAADGYE
+293 
-303 FVGWER
+303 
-309 DDGQTYNDLNDV
+309 
-321 YSKLNQKTADAG
+321 
-333 TYTLYQNTTF
+333 
-343 TAKFKK
+343 
-349 NSYKLKIN
+349 
-357 YVYEDGSEAAVSHED
+357 
-372 TLSYPYSYNVNSPV
+372 
-386 IPGYKADKSVV
+386 
-397 TGTLTEDTTVTV
+397 
-409 TYSKRNDLSYTVNY
+409 
-423 YWNGTTE
+423 
-430 KVAES
+430 
-435 KIVEKQT
+435 
-442 FDSTVTESPV
+442 
-452 AVDGYTQVST
+452 
-462 GPKTITIGT
+462 
-471 GNNEIT
+471 
-477 FYYYKNVE
+477 
-485 LTANDATKTYNGEE
+485 
-499 QTVKPG
+499 
-505 YICSEEN
+505 
-512 VTFDNI
+512 
-518 TEPSGTGKDVG
+518 
-529 EYSVTFAEN
+529 
-538 PVGKVD
+538 
-544 TSEKYKVT
+544 
-552 AANLGTLTI
+552 
-561 TPVATEVVVTIE
+561 
-573 GNTKTETYNGKEHSV
+573 
-588 EGYTVTSISNELYKA
+588 
-603 TDIAFTG
+603 
-610 EAKATGTNAGTY
+610 
-622 PMNLEAKQFNNTN
+622 
-635 TNFSKVTF
+635 
-643 VVEDGKLVID
+643 
-653 PIAEVVVNIK
+653 
-663 GNTKTETYNG
+663 
-673 NPYSVEGYTVTSI
+673 
-686 SNTLYTEDDFTF
+686 
-698 NGKAEVKGTDA
+698 
-709 GTYDMALKP
+709 
-718 EDFANT
+718 
-724 NTNFA
+724 
-729 KVTFKIEDGQLVINK
+729 
-744 RVVTLTSEGGSKVYD
+744 
-759 GTPLTKP
+759 
-766 DVTIGGDGFVAGEV
+766 
-780 TDIKATGSVTYV
+780 
-792 SEGEV
+792 
-797 TNTITYTEGEK
+797 
-808 FNADNYDIQK
+808 
-818 TEGKLWITAATA
+818 
-830 KVTVTITGN
+830 TVTITGN

-846 GSEKTAKNYTVS
+846 GSEKTAKGYTVS

-926 EGGSKVYDGN
+926 EGGSKVYDGTP
-936 ALTNDKVTVGGDGFV
+936 LTKPDVTIGGDGFV

-958 KATGSVTHV
+958 KATGSVTYV

-979 EGTNFKESNY
+979 EGEKFNADNY
-989 NITKTEGK
+989 DIQKTEGK

-1099 VKLTSAS
+1099 VKLTSSS
-1106 DSKVYDGNA
+1106 DKKVYDGNA
-1115 LTNGEVTVSG
+1115 LTNDTVTVGG

-1130 NEGATYNVTGTQTN
+1130 DEGATYNVTGSQTD
-1144 VGESTNTFSYT
+1144 VGESKNTFTYT

-1162 DNYTIEKTEGTLKV
+1162 DNYTITKTEGKLEV
-1176 TPVTDKVTVTITG
+1176 TPVTDEVIVTIMGKT
-1189 LNKTVTYDG
+1189 KTVTYDG

-1302 DGFATGEGVTYDF
+1302 DGFAKDEGVTYDF

-1367 SGTATYDGMN
+1367 SGTVTYDGGD
-1377 HTVSGYESMT
+1377 HIVSGYESMT

-1392 YDVEDSVDETPTANW
+1392 YDEDSVEENPTVMW
-1407 AANGTDAGEYP
+1407 AAKGTNVGEYP
-1418 VGIEAGDFENTNKN
+1418 VGIVAGDFKNTNAN
-1432 FSNVTFVVEDG
+1432 FTNVEFVVVDG
-1443 SLTITPAQVTL
+1443 ALEITPAPVTL
-1454 QAPIQSKP
+1454 QAPIASKT
-1462 YDGTPLEATQF
+1462 YDGEPLKAEDYV
-1473 GHSYLEGLDF
+1473 HSYVEGVNF

-1501 SASLITGVIPKEG
+1501 SASLITDVIPEEG
-1514 KQLKNYNFTFVPG
+1514 KQLKNYNFTFLPG

-1558 LGEPVT
+1558 LGETVT
-1564 FTVSVKNIYNT
+1564 FTISVKNIYNT

-1584 ENVKFSNGENVIVF
+1584 ENVKFSNGESVIVF
-1598 KDVPAGETVT
+1598 NDVPAGETVT

-1616 SADILAGVF
+1616 SADILEGVF
-1625 RNTVTATFGDD
+1625 HNTVTATFGD
-1636 KSWEARDEVE
+1636 KSWDAKDEVE
-1646 TAELDTTLN
+1646 TAKLDTTLN

-1672 KITYTIKVQNAG
+1672 TITYTIKVQNAG

-1696 LTGLTE
+1696 LTGLTA

-1712 RTFTTEY
+1712 KTFTTEY
-1719 VVTEADVLKGFVLN
+1719 VVTEADVLEGHVLN

-1739 DKIKDPKSDEQKEP
+1739 DKIKDPASDEKQKEP
-1753 NGGDEVEIPT
+1753 NGGDEVETPT

-1796 EGHKLTAA
+1796 EGHKLSAA

-1844 GKLTINKRSV
+1844 GKLIINKRSV

-1903 NAIQYTTTGAFNA
+1903 NAIRYTTTGAFNA